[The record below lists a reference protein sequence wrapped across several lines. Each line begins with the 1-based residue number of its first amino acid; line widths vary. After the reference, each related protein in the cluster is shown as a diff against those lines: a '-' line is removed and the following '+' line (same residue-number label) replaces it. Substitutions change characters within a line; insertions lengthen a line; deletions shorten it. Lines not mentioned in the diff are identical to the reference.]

1 MKLKHPPHH
10 AMRWVALASAELDDA
25 TRIRSAHITYG
36 TIASSQPLVEV
47 EQHEDGSWT
56 CNRIASLT
64 WPDVCVLLAP
74 GADLEQVAR
83 ELEHLADVVRE
94 KGSIL
99 LEELEPHETGDDS
112 VEALRTARAGAAWL
126 EDVVMPAPDIKPA
139 SSPLKQVKG

>member
-10 AMRWVALASAELDDA
+10 AMRWVALASAELDDD

-36 TIASSQPLVEV
+36 TIASSQPIVEV

-74 GADLEQVAR
+74 GANPEQVAR

-99 LEELEPHETGDDS
+99 IEELEPHETEDDG
-112 VEALRTARAGAAWL
+112 VEALRTARAGSAWL
-126 EDVVMPAPDIKPA
+126 RDGVMP
-139 SSPLKQVKG
+139 SPTITRPSRRVIEIE